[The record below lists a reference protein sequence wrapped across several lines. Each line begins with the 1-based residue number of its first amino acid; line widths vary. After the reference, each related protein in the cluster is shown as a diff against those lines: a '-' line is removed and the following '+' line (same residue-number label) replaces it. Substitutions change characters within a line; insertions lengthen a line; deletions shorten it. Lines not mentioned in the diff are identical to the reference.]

1 MNYIDDLEKEITTI
15 YLLDKISKYDQ
26 LMIFALY
33 HSFYS
38 YISYSLD
45 NDSFANECH
54 NILKEVL
61 SKYCSSV
68 RQSEKLDYKKFMVQ
82 YLSILKDT
90 LLDDYAYCFLREI
103 DSIIQELTW
112 VDKINTKELSFDT
125 KTKLVMIINN
135 IINNTN
141 YHFENIVNDEKLN
154 DIKEEYR
161 STIID
166 CSINIDVEN
175 YFLDY
180 FISFLKILTKKFIKR
195 KVNSNEIDF
204 GNTKDKEL
212 NDIYNYFNDNE
223 KVVLK
228 LILLHIIC
236 DISDEEFG
244 QDLLLSEL
252 SEELDMSKTKIK
264 ILVWKFVLKWN
275 KFMNKQSICNNKYK
289 ILR

>member
-54 NILKEVL
+54 NILKEEL
-61 SKYCSSV
+61 SKYCSDV

-90 LLDDYAYCFLREI
+90 LLDDYAYYFLREI

-112 VDKINTKELSFDT
+112 VDKINNKELSFDT

-154 DIKEEYR
+154 DIKEEYK

-195 KVNSNEIDF
+195 KVDSNEIDF

-236 DISDEEFG
+236 DISAEEFG

-275 KFMNKQSICNNKYK
+275 KFLNKESISNNKYK
-289 ILR
+289 ILK